1 MSSSPTRLASIAE
14 DGWTLVSAEIRHNEH
29 PESFRIPGRI
39 ERESLRSGD
48 AAKLLFD
55 IETRDAGRV
64 VDRGVDRL
72 WVIVKGRAGSHYV
85 GVLDSDPGIAPG
97 LTLVAGA
104 EVVFGPE
111 HIADIDHPP
120 RRYVIDKYGPDF
132 FAQSQPA

>member
-1 MSSSPTRLASIAE
+1 MSSTPTRLASIAE
-14 DGWTLVSAEIRHNEH
+14 DGWTLVSAEVRQNEH

-39 ERESLRSGD
+39 ERESLRTGD

-55 IETRDAGRV
+55 IETRDAGHV

-72 WVIVKGRAGSHYV
+72 WVIVKGRAGMHYV

-97 LTLVAGA
+97 LTLRPGT

-111 HIADIDHPP
+111 HIIDVDHPP
-120 RRYVIDKYGPDF
+120 QTYVIDKYGPDF
-132 FAQSQPA
+132 FAR